1 VTIRT
6 LDING
11 DKAVSYM
18 QTEDEVNPA
27 LGLRAIRYCLQKPAV
42 FKTQLRAI
50 LRAAHFGRVRILLP
64 MICRM
69 DEIIQAKR
77 ILAEVDQSLDKDGL
91 SYDKKTTI
99 GVMIE
104 VPSAAIM
111 ADAMAKEV
119 DFFSIGTNDL
129 IQYTMAI
136 DRGNPSVAH
145 LYNALHPAV
154 IRLLKLVADAGRLN
168 EVPVFMCGEMASD
181 PLFIPILLGM
191 GIKELSTN
199 PQSIPMVKNAIRTL
213 DIVETHDFVAKV
225 LKLTCTEQI
234 EELVHKT
241 YGYLFNNNNHHH
253 WE

>member
-1 VTIRT
+1 
-6 LDING
+6 
-11 DKAVSYM
+11 
-18 QTEDEVNPA
+18 
-27 LGLRAIRYCLQKPAV
+27 
-42 FKTQLRAI
+42 
-50 LRAAHFGRVRILLP
+50 
-64 MICRM
+64 
-69 DEIIQAKR
+69 
-77 ILAEVDQSLDKDGL
+77 
-91 SYDKKTTI
+91 
-99 GVMIE
+99 MIE

-168 EVPVFMCGEMASD
+168 DVPVFMCGEMASD

-191 GIKELSTN
+191 GLKELSTN

-225 LKLTCTEQI
+225 LKLTTTEQI

-241 YGYLFNNNNHHH
+241 YGDLLNNNNHHH